1 MGSNWAHFV
10 VFPEPFIRQISGTL
24 LSNVNKDFLKR
35 PELMERLSYALVF
48 TRNVKLR
55 GNIFSSILLLAS
67 ESQDFKR
74 YGILFQILKPLTCF
88 NGQACLG
95 CQEAYSF

>member
-24 LSNVNKDFLKR
+24 LSNVIKEFLKR

-74 YGILFQILKPLTCF
+74 YGILFQILKSLTCF